1 MLKFSKFIHSI
12 FAVLLPSLYARYYY
26 KKVTNRRLDLSKP
39 KDYNEIVQWLK
50 VYSDTSQWTELAD
63 KVKVRKYVEGCGLRD
78 ILVELYGVWTNANDI
93 DFDFLPERFVLK
105 TNNGC
110 GKNLFIQNKAE
121 VNFYQIRGQLNK
133 WLKEK
138 DGLVSFQPHIWNIER
153 KILAE
158 EFLFD
163 DYNDSLSSSIIDY
176 KFFCINGEPE
186 IVNVIYDRDNK
197 IIGAGPSESKVSRR
211 EQFYDLNWNLRPDIL
226 RDPSIID
233 QKIHIPEPSGFNT
246 MLEICRILSKPFPQV
261 RVDLYEVNKK
271 VYFGEMTFTPGGMN
285 DFTDEFALQ
294 MGKKINLSDV
304 RLREKLFII

>member
-1 MLKFSKFIHSI
+1 MCSS
-12 FAVLLPSLYARYYY
+12 
-26 KKVTNRRLDLSKP
+26 DL
-39 KDYNEIVQWLK
+39 
-50 VYSDTSQWTELAD
+50 
-63 KVKVRKYVEGCGLRD
+63 
-78 ILVELYGVWTNANDI
+78 
-93 DFDFLPERFVLK
+93 
-105 TNNGC
+105 
-110 GKNLFIQNKAE
+110 
-121 VNFYQIRGQLNK
+121 
-133 WLKEK
+133 
-138 DGLVSFQPHIWNIER
+138 
-153 KILAE
+153 
-158 EFLFD
+158 
-163 DYNDSLSSSIIDY
+163 
-176 KFFCINGEPE
+176 
-186 IVNVIYDRDNK
+186 
-197 IIGAGPSESKVSRR
+197 KVSRR